1 MRRDYTADLKN
12 ARAGDVIALSQ
23 LISAVEARRAVSFN
37 GLSDGVLAEIYTDG
51 GKARVV
57 GITGPPGTGKSTL
70 TSSLIRE
77 LRARNQSVAV
87 LAVDPSS
94 ALTGGAILGD
104 RLRMT
109 EHSHDA
115 GVFVRSMSARGAL
128 GGLSRATVDVV
139 AVLDAAGWDTI
150 VVETVGVGQDE
161 VDIMRV
167 AHSVVVVSVPGLGD
181 DVQAMKAGLLEV
193 ADLHVVNKA
202 DRPDARRTMT
212 ELRAMLRL
220 DRARPP
226 GPGGAG
232 GGSPR
237 VKEWRPP
244 VLETVAIDGTG
255 VAELADELAKHH
267 AWLVASG
274 ELEHRRT
281 ATAANRITTAARDLL
296 LSRLAHPRA
305 AHLTATFARQVADH
319 RLDPHT
325 AAERIIAA
333 LDNEQD
339 AEVAP

>member
-1 MRRDYTADLKN
+1 MKRDYAADLRK

-23 LISAVEARRAVSFN
+23 LISAVEARRALPGRVP
-37 GLSDGVLAEIYTDG
+37 SDGVSSGVLREIYTGG

-70 TSSLIRE
+70 TSALVRE
-77 LRARNQSVAV
+77 LRTWGKTVAV

-109 EHSHDA
+109 GHSHDT

-128 GGLSRATVDVV
+128 GGLSRATMDAV

-220 DRARPP
+220 DRTRAP
-226 GPGGAG
+226 G
-232 GGSPR
+232 
-237 VKEWRPP
+237 EWRPP
-244 VLETVAIDGTG
+244 VIETIATDGTG
-255 VAELADELAKHH
+255 VAELASELSKHH
-267 AWLVASG
+267 GWLDSSG
-274 ELEHRRT
+274 ELERRRI
-281 ATAANRITTAARDLL
+281 AAAAERIGTAARDLL
-296 LSRLAHPRA
+296 LLRLADPKA
-305 AHLTATFARQVADH
+305 AGLTAAFARQVADH

-325 AAERIIAA
+325 AAQRIIAA
-333 LDNEQD
+333 LDNKQTHD
-339 AEVAP
+339 ATTAEVTS

>member
-23 LISAVEARRAVSFN
+23 LISAVEARR

-70 TSSLIRE
+70 TSALIRE

-128 GGLSRATVDVV
+128 GGLSRATVDAV

-181 DVQAMKAGLLEV
+181 DVQAMKAGLLEA

-220 DRARPP
+220 DRAREP
-226 GPGGAG
+226 
-232 GGSPR
+232 SQ
-237 VKEWRPP
+237 WRPP

-255 VAELADELAKHH
+255 VAELADDLAKHH

-274 ELEHRRT
+274 ELERRRT

-296 LSRLAHPRA
+296 LSKLAHPKA

-319 RLDPHT
+319 QMDPHT

-339 AEVAP
+339 AEVTP

>member
-23 LISAVEARRAVSFN
+23 LISAVEARR

-70 TSSLIRE
+70 TSALIRE

-128 GGLSRATVDVV
+128 GGLSRATVDAV
-139 AVLDAAGWDTI
+139 AVLDTAGWDTI

-181 DVQAMKAGLLEV
+181 DIQAMKAGLLEV

-220 DRARPP
+220 DRVR
-226 GPGGAG
+226 AG
-232 GGSPR
+232 
-237 VKEWRPP
+237 EWRPP
-244 VLETVAIDGTG
+244 VIETIAIDGTG

-274 ELEHRRT
+274 ELERRRT
-281 ATAANRITTAARDLL
+281 ATAANRITTAAKDLL

-305 AHLTATFARQVADH
+305 AQLTATFARQVADH

-333 LDNEQD
+333 LDWPRPPAAALDNEQD
-339 AEVAP
+339 AEVTL